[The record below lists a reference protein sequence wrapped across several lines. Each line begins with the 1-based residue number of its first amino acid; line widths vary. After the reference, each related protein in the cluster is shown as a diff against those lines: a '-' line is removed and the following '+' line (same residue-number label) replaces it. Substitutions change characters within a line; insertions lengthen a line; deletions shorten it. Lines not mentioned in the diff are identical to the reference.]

1 MTQYPN
7 TNKQT
12 VKLIESGGLGNKQH
26 KKKDEFV
33 KSNHAQQRINTMLCN
48 YKMGGSGTEREETNT
63 TKEESNT
70 GGRGECQHT
79 AEGALRVP
87 EVHRLM

>member
-33 KSNHAQQRINTMLCN
+33 KSNHAQQRINTMLFN
-48 YKMGGSGTEREETNT
+48 YKMGGQVQKGKRQTQLKRNRTQEGEENANT
-63 TKEESNT
+63 RPK
-70 GGRGECQHT
+70 GR
-79 AEGALRVP
+79 
-87 EVHRLM
+87 